1 MSSSTAEARDEAI
14 REAKRYVRDIVQNDW
29 SFEFSAK
36 PGAPPPVYPANPEP
50 TGVLEWRH
58 REYDTSGSELEPQF
72 SPVGSPGLDEFN
84 DGDSGALLEEGAR
97 QNERRRKRRRQMEEE
112 MSWNEGLRT
121 WVERRDAWSGAL
133 SRQKVRDWEERQ
145 RAVVVE
151 EDEDEDEDA
160 GSSDARDSPDA
171 DDEHVL
177 ASSSSDPSAS
187 ASRDAGDVLN
197 LATKTEALKIDGNG
211 EDEKATTPASQ
222 PQHDPPNGEQHTA
235 DAIPDIPVLPQPLS
249 SSSAIPATSPY
260 TSSASSRSPSSPPTA
275 TFHDPMIPVVP
286 SLIATSNPIRASIT
300 PAMYGSIYSKVVIQG
315 LTPTVPINLA
325 DMTKAMVQG
334 WKSDGQWPPKPQN
347 LVLTNDAIVRPSNT
361 SATKHPDTP
370 AIPASAADKDKNAPS
385 SPESKR
391 KSGIASTV
399 RKVLH
404 FSGFHPHPFHRRG
417 SSSQH
422 QSPPEDLAITGAGAT
437 DALPASG
444 TGTGNGTGNHE
455 HGEK

>member
-1 MSSSTAEARDEAI
+1 MSSEARDEAI
-14 REAKRYVRDIVQNDW
+14 REAKRYVRDVVKNDW
-29 SFEFSAK
+29 SFEFSTK

-50 TGVLEWRH
+50 SEVDEWRQ

-72 SPVGSPGLDEFN
+72 SPVGSPGPDGFN
-84 DGDSGALLEEGAR
+84 DGDEGALLEERAR

-133 SRQKVRDWEERQ
+133 SREKVESWKERH
-145 RAVVVE
+145 RPVVDDDAAE
-151 EDEDEDEDA
+151 GNGDAAEDHATDF
-160 GSSDARDSPDA
+160 PDT
-171 DDEHVL
+171 DDEHSP
-177 ASSSSDPSAS
+177 APRASDPSVVPGAEDMS
-187 ASRDAGDVLN
+187 N
-197 LATKTEALKIDGNG
+197 LAAKTEALKING
-211 EDEKATTPASQ
+211 TKEDKTTAP
-222 PQHDPPNGEQHTA
+222 PQQSKHNQENECKPELTA
-235 DAIPDIPVLPQPLS
+235 QAVPEIPVLPQPLS
-249 SSSAIPATSPY
+249 SSSAIPATSPSD
-260 TSSASSRSPSSPPTA
+260 SSSSSPSSPPPA
-275 TFHDPMIPVVP
+275 DTFHDPQIPVVP
-286 SLIATSNPIRASIT
+286 SLISKSNPIRASIT
-300 PAMYGSIYSKVVIQG
+300 PAMYPSIYSKVVIQG

-334 WKSDGQWPPKPQN
+334 WKADGQWPPRPQN
-347 LVLTNDAIVRPSNT
+347 LVLTNDAIVRPSPT

-370 AIPASAADKDKNAPS
+370 AIPESAADRDKNAPS

-422 QSPPEDLAITGAGAT
+422 QSPPEDLANPGAG
-437 DALPASG
+437 DASPASG
-444 TGTGNGTGNHE
+444 TGTGIHE
-455 HGEK
+455 QGDK